1 MAKLTAEEFIQK
13 WTVDKKVSEDD
24 DVLIELMED
33 ATDSIAVSEGESEE
47 VAKLKA
53 DNEKLAADYADLKER
68 YKTRFLTAEFDEKI
82 ESEVKEESAEEEPA
96 EEEVIDVKEI

>member
-1 MAKLTAEEFIQK
+1 MAKLTADEFIKK

-33 ATDSIAVSEGESEE
+33 ATDSIVVSDSESEE
-47 VAKLKA
+47 ITKLKA

-68 YKTRFLTAEFDEKI
+68 YKMRFLTAEVDVEEKT
-82 ESEVKEESAEEEPA
+82 EEKAEEGEP
-96 EEEVIDVKEI
+96 EEKEVIDVKEI

>member
-1 MAKLTAEEFIQK
+1 MAKLTADEFIKK

-33 ATDSIAVSEGESEE
+33 ATDSIVVSESESEE
-47 VAKLKA
+47 ITKLKA

-68 YKTRFLTAEFDEKI
+68 YKMRFLTSESEEKI
-82 ESEVKEESAEEEPA
+82 EEKEEVEEPK
-96 EEEVIDVKEI
+96 EEEVIDIKEI